1 MKRNK
6 ANRAV
11 TFFFPE
17 KLKPILLDAQGNP
30 FPYYKYIYLRGGRGG
45 GKTRGAVSYIIALM
59 RSKPIRGL
67 VGREFLNSIRAS
79 SWQTFKDEIERQDLT
94 SEFIV
99 TDREIRH
106 INGNFLIFTGLR
118 HNVSSIK
125 SKEGLNLFFCDE
137 ARTLSQ
143 YSIDVVIPT
152 ILRNKEPR
160 LIFVYNPEEAGDP
173 VHVMANAGMPESI
186 TIDMSIEDNPWA
198 SKDMYD
204 ERARAYR
211 EDPEKAEWIWG
222 GQCIQRTNAQVFGGR
237 YRIEDFELDENLP
250 LYVGIDFGFA
260 QDPTHI
266 VCAHVVDKTIYIPR
280 EAYGVGIEIDH
291 IPDTLKKIGIS
302 SSQDIRCDSAR
313 PETIS
318 YLQRHG
324 YPKAKAASKWP
335 GSKQD
340 GISVLRTY
348 DIIIHPRCRNIAEQ
362 ARLYRFKTDPITGDI
377 KSEPED
383 KNDHGFDALR
393 YALDPLIRNKIKK
406 DTKYAKLDNFGKGHM
421 L

>member
-30 FPYYKYIYLRGGRGG
+30 FPYYKYIFLRGGRGG

-67 VGREFLNSIRAS
+67 VGREFLNSIKAS

-143 YSIDVVIPT
+143 YSIDVVVPT
-152 ILRNKEPR
+152 ILRNEEPR

>member
-11 TFFFPE
+11 TFSFPE
-17 KLKPILLDAQGNP
+17 KLEPILLDARGNP
-30 FPYYKYIYLRGGRGG
+30 FPYYKYIFLRGGRGG

-67 VGREFLNSIRAS
+67 VGREFLNSIKAS
-79 SWQTFKDEIERQDLT
+79 SWQTFKDEIERQNLT

-118 HNVSSIK
+118 HNVESIK

-362 ARLYRFKTDPITGDI
+362 ARLYRYKTDPITGDI